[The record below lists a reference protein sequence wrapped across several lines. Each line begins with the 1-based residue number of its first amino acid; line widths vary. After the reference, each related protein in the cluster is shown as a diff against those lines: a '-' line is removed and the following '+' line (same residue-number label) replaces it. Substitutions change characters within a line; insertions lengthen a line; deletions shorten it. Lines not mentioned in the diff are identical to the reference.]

1 MTIRKSEKIS
11 YVIIFL
17 IYFLL
22 YNFKEPK
29 FFIVRNQFYIKLY
42 WNNNFYKIIDID
54 ISRNFFFF
62 YFISKIVSTIVLIHT
77 DLDEMN

>member
-1 MTIRKSEKIS
+1 MLSF
-11 YVIIFL
+11 FL
-17 IYFLL
+17 IYFWL

-29 FFIVRNQFYIKLY
+29 FFIIRNQFYIKLY

-54 ISRNFFFF
+54 ISRNFFF

>member
-1 MTIRKSEKIS
+1 MLSF
-11 YVIIFL
+11 FL
-17 IYFLL
+17 IYFWL

-29 FFIVRNQFYIKLY
+29 FFIVRNHYIKLY

-54 ISRNFFFF
+54 ISRNFFF